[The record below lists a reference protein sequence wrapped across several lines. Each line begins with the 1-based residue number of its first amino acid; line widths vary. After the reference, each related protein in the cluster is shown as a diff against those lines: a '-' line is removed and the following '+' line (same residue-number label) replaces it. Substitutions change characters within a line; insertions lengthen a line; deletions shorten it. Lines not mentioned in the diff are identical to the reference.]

1 MASKGTSNAAP
12 VRRKRYVVEY
22 HQDADGFWCAALHV
36 EPHGACFTDGRSI
49 SEARKRIRGAL
60 AVYLDDKKAAEAAEL
75 VDEVKLPRH
84 LKGTVS
90 KARRVREQAQA
101 AQAKALEV
109 SEAAAREL
117 TAAGLSTRDAAE
129 LLGVSHQRVHQF
141 AGGEGKPR
149 KRARKVA

>member
-1 MASKGTSNAAP
+1 MG
-12 VRRKRYVVEY
+12 KRYIVEY
-22 HQDADGFWCAALHV
+22 HKDEDGIWCAAMDV
-36 EPHGACFTDGRSI
+36 EPNGSCLANGRSI

-60 AVYLDDKKAAEAAEL
+60 AVYLKDKKAAEAAQL